1 MTGNSSRP
9 RRQLGI
15 IEYYRVQ
22 PKRNLGYCLRTPH
35 RPLPFL
41 DPLQCTEIMNC
52 DFDQKT
58 QFRIQTG
65 TENKVL
71 VFSQIVL
78 HCFEMLVSL
87 YIFEAVSS
95 VSHIRRSEKV
105 FADRRL
111 TAVASLCEL
120 VAATCVCDRAACR
133 CHISL
138 RAACS
143 YMCLRLGSQPLSH
156 LLVSCLQLHVF
167 AFGRLAADASLFE
180 VHA

>member
-1 MTGNSSRP
+1 
-9 RRQLGI
+9 
-15 IEYYRVQ
+15 
-22 PKRNLGYCLRTPH
+22 
-35 RPLPFL
+35 
-41 DPLQCTEIMNC
+41 MNC

-58 QFRIQTG
+58 HFRIQTG

-105 FADRRL
+105 FADSRL

-133 CHISL
+133 CRISL

-167 AFGRLAADASLFE
+167 EFGRLAADASLFE